1 MGQDTPNVRAVRPDK
16 DRCLVIIWR
25 GGMERLVDLSDH
37 IAEYVIFAPL
47 RADNALFRNAAVGE
61 WGWCGVAARVAKT
74 LGVSPRMWRCYE
86 SGSHLLPETVR
97 LAGIGLDAQ
106 TRAA

>member
-1 MGQDTPNVRAVRPDK
+1 
-16 DRCLVIIWR
+16 
-25 GGMERLVDLSDH
+25 MERLVDLSDH

-61 WGWCGVAARVAKT
+61 WGWCGVAAAR
-74 LGVSPRMWRCYE
+74 GEDPWREPRMWRCYE

-106 TRAA
+106 TGAA